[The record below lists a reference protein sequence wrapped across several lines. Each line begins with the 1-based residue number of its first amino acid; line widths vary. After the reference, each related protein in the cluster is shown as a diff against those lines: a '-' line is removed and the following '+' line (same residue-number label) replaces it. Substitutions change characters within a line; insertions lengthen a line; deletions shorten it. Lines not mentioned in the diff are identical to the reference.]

1 MYEYASRDPYVYNKI
16 KTKWLMGGGYGL
28 MGGGYGIH
36 THCFSYLIMLFPVR
50 KFLHN
55 NIPKQREE
63 QQ

>member
-1 MYEYASRDPYVYNKI
+1 MHEYASSRDPYVYNKI
-16 KTKWLMGGGYGL
+16 KTKWLMR
-28 MGGGYGIH
+28 GGYGIH

-63 QQ
+63 EQ